1 MKLLC
6 SVLVSWILAAT
17 STFAQ
22 GEWGTPEGED
32 YCNDPTIL
40 CGQGAPSSIF
50 KEGWDYKEGGSGY
63 ALGCAVGWAMG
74 YDVCGEYEE
83 APTGSGGTTTNNT
96 PTEGGGETQDGGNT
110 TDGNTSDNT
119 GNTSNSGNTS
129 EGTEGNAPSGGGAS
143 GTGGMEPTPMTAGAG
158 NALQQAIQ
166 GATTSN
172 VMVTGLKKNQQLGL
186 RRVLNPINKGKIIRY
201 AQIGRNMFVRTQLLG
216 KAERDRSDKQ
226 EYEAALR
233 IEMIQGKGK
242 NAKVIK
248 TIGVVLR
255 SQPGSW
261 QFIVKADT

>member
-1 MKLLC
+1 MRKLQP
-6 SVLVSWILAAT
+6 VAEEQPQTILL
-17 STFAQ
+17 
-22 GEWGTPEGED
+22 PKEGEKRK
-32 YCNDPTIL
+32 
-40 CGQGAPSSIF
+40 G
-50 KEGWDYKEGGSGY
+50 
-63 ALGCAVGWAMG
+63 
-74 YDVCGEYEE
+74 
-83 APTGSGGTTTNNT
+83 
-96 PTEGGGETQDGGNT
+96 DGGNT

-143 GTGGMEPTPMTAGAG
+143 GTGGMEPTPMTTGAG